1 MFPQF
6 PFPSLYQHTYL
17 IKKRNKRA
25 EVNRIIWARIR
36 QDAAC
41 QRGQN
46 GGIYCEHFENE
57 KRLKVSLFDF
67 FPSIFELFKAINS
80 VNRGQIGV
88 KKIYSSLLKSKLSQ
102 I

>member
-46 GGIYCEHFENE
+46 GGIYCEYFENE
-57 KRLKVSLFDF
+57 KRLKASSFVILL
-67 FPSIFELFKAINS
+67 PVCELFEAINN

-88 KKIYSSLLKSKLSQ
+88 KKIYSSLLEPKLSQ